1 MAKRV
6 TSFDFAISSVPKGR
20 ALFQWLYDEV
30 RSAILDGRLKRG
42 MRLPSTRELALR
54 YRVSRGTVVAAFEQL
69 QSEGYLEGKV
79 GAGTHVN
86 TQLPEDLLHAKGS
99 NKKEEAQK
107 THVLCVSQYARR
119 LPAAPKIAAQPA
131 RAFRA
136 ATPALDAFPLAL
148 WAQISARRLRR
159 VTRSF
164 LTDADPAGY
173 RPLREAISNYLGIAR
188 GARCMPEQ
196 VIIVAGIQQG
206 LDLSAR
212 LTVDPGDPVWV
223 EDPCFFGVPAMF
235 RALGAKVVPVP
246 VDRYGLDV
254 AEGRR
259 RCGCAKLVY
268 VTPAHQFPLGAIMPL
283 ERRLSLLNWAHR
295 CGSLIFEDDY
305 DSEYRYSGHPIP
317 TLQGLDQGG
326 SVVLAGS
333 FSKLLFPSL
342 RLGYLVVPQA
352 LVDKFAAVKYIMDRH
367 SVVFDQAILCDFINE
382 GHFGRHIR
390 RMREIYAHRFEVLR
404 KEVQS
409 RLGDRLRLPN
419 TEAGVQVVGWLG
431 DGLDAQAV
439 AKTAIE
445 FQVEVIPVE
454 RFVIKTRVPQGL
466 LLGFGAVGAAE
477 LLRGVDGLARA
488 TEKCL
493 HQPTAKKRLRVSG

>member
-1 MAKRV
+1 MAKRT
-6 TSFDFAISSVPKGR
+6 TSFDFVVSSSPQGT

-54 YRVSRGTVVAAFEQL
+54 YGVSRGTVVAAFEQL

-86 TQLPEDLLHAKGS
+86 TLLPEDLLHAKGS
-99 NKKEEAQK
+99 SKRPETQK
-107 THVLCVSQYARR
+107 TYVPCLSQYARR

-136 ATPALDAFPLAL
+136 ATPGLDAFPLSL

-159 VTRSF
+159 ATRSL

-188 GARCMPEQ
+188 GARCTPEQ

-206 LDLSAR
+206 LDLTAR
-212 LTVDPGDPVWV
+212 LIVNPGDPVWV
-223 EDPCFFGVPAMF
+223 EDPCFPGVPAMF
-235 RALGAKVVPVP
+235 RALGARVVPVP
-246 VDRYGLDV
+246 VDQYGLDV

-259 RCGCAKLVY
+259 RSKRAKLAY
-268 VTPAHQFPLGAIMPL
+268 VTPAHQFPLGAVMPV
-283 ERRLSLLNWAHR
+283 ERRLSLLNWARR

-305 DSEYRYSGHPIP
+305 DSEYRYCGYPIP

-326 SVVLAGS
+326 TVVLAGS

-352 LVDKFAAVKYIMDRH
+352 LVDKFTAVKYIMDRH
-367 SVVFDQAILCDFINE
+367 SVVLDQAILCDFITD

-390 RMREIYAHRFEVLR
+390 RMREVYCQRFEVLH
-404 KEVQS
+404 KEVQN
-409 RLGDRLRLPN
+409 RLGDRLRVPDI
-419 TEAGVQVVGWLG
+419 EAGVQVVGWLG
-431 DGLDAQAV
+431 DGLDAEAV

-445 FQVEVIPVE
+445 FKVEVIPIG
-454 RFVIKTRVPQGL
+454 RFAIKNRVPQGL
-466 LLGFGAVGAAE
+466 LLGFGAVGTQE

-488 TEKCL
+488 VEKCL
-493 HQPTAKKRLRVSG
+493 HQPTTKKGFRVSR